1 LRIADSRVPK
11 NIAPI
16 ASKFA
21 VYSMLN
27 VSKNGRIAEKAVG
40 LRKLKAIMIE
50 QKAHFQPSKQHKR

>member
-1 LRIADSRVPK
+1 
-11 NIAPI
+11 
-16 ASKFA
+16 
-21 VYSMLN
+21 